1 VATVAEPDPGK
12 YPWWLASRS
21 AAIVAFLL
29 ITTAV
34 ILGLLMASK
43 VIKKPGMKRNLVKVH
58 EQVALA
64 ALVAIGAH
72 GVLLLGDAWL
82 KPGIT
87 GISIPFTLEYRPVW
101 TGMGIVAGYLAL
113 LLGPSFYWRRRIG
126 ARRWRQIHR
135 ATVVVFVLAVAHS
148 LGSGTDGASTWFR
161 VMVLGSAAI
170 VLALVVLRYTRRAP
184 RRAKAPRPVPHPA
197 VDASKIEAATPSP

>member
-1 VATVAEPDPGK
+1 MTEPDPAN
-12 YPWWLASRS
+12 YPWWLAARS
-21 AAIVAFLL
+21 AGIVAFVL

-43 VIKKPGMKRNLVKVH
+43 MARKPGLKRNLVKVH

-82 KPGIT
+82 KPGIV
-87 GISIPFTLEYRPVW
+87 GITIPFTLEYRPVW
-101 TGMGIVAGYLAL
+101 TGLGILAGYLAL
-113 LLGPSFYWRRRIG
+113 ILGPTFYLRRRIG

-148 LGSGTDGASTWFR
+148 LGSGTDGISLWFR
-161 VMVLGSAAI
+161 AMAIASSAV
-170 VLALVVLRYTRRAP
+170 VLALVAVRYGRKSP
-184 RRAKAPRPVPHPA
+184 RR
-197 VDASKIEAATPSP
+197 PSPTPRLTPAPTAGSQTQRS

>member
-1 VATVAEPDPGK
+1 MTQPDPAK

-34 ILGLLMASK
+34 LLGLLMASK
-43 VIKKPGMKRNLVKVH
+43 LARRPGLNRKLMKVH
-58 EQVALA
+58 EQIALA
-64 ALVAIGAH
+64 ALVAIGLH

-87 GISIPFTLEYRPVW
+87 GITIPFTLEYRPLW

-113 LLGPSFYWRRRIG
+113 LLGPTYYWRRKIG
-126 ARRWRQIHR
+126 TKRWRQIHR
-135 ATVVVFVLAVAHS
+135 TTVVVFVLAVAHS

-161 VMVLGSAAI
+161 LMVFGSAAI
-170 VLALVVLRYTRRAP
+170 VLVLVVARYGRRAP
-184 RRAKAPRPVPHPA
+184 QRRPTKKVPA
-197 VDASKIEAATPSP
+197 PSPAAEPTQTPA

>member
-1 VATVAEPDPGK
+1 VAEPDPAN

-21 AAIVAFLL
+21 AAIVAFVL
-29 ITTAV
+29 ITV
-34 ILGLLMASK
+34 SVVLGLLMASK
-43 VIKKPGMKRNLVKVH
+43 LIARPGLKRNLVKVH

-82 KPGIT
+82 NPGIT
-87 GISIPFTLEYRPVW
+87 GITIPFTLEYRPVW
-101 TGMGIVAGYLAL
+101 TGMGILAGYLAL
-113 LLGPSFYWRRRIG
+113 VLGPTFYWRRKIG

-161 VMVLGSAAI
+161 VMVLGSAAV
-170 VLALVVLRYTRRAP
+170 VLVLFVLRYARRAP
-184 RRAKAPRPVPHPA
+184 KRAVPARPTADRRALT
-197 VDASKIEAATPSP
+197 TPGGS

>member
-1 VATVAEPDPGK
+1 MTEPDPAK

-34 ILGLLMASK
+34 LLGLLMASK
-43 VIKKPGMKRNLVKVH
+43 LARRPGLNRKLMKVH
-58 EQVALA
+58 EQIALA
-64 ALVAIGAH
+64 ALVAIGLH

-87 GISIPFTLEYRPVW
+87 GITIPFTLEYRPLW

-113 LLGPSFYWRRRIG
+113 LLGPTYYWRRKIG
-126 ARRWRQIHR
+126 TKRWRQIHR
-135 ATVVVFVLAVAHS
+135 TTVVVFVLAVAHS

-161 VMVLGSAAI
+161 LMVFGSAAL
-170 VLALVVLRYTRRAP
+170 VLALVIARYGRRAP
-184 RRAKAPRPVPHPA
+184 RRRPKKAVPAASPA
-197 VDASKIEAATPSP
+197 TVGPTETTA

>member
-1 VATVAEPDPGK
+1 VTEPDPGK
-12 YPWWLASRS
+12 YPWWLASRA

-34 ILGLLMASK
+34 VLGLLMASK
-43 VIKKPGMKRNLVKVH
+43 MARRPGMKRILVKVH

-82 KPGIT
+82 RPGIS
-87 GISIPFTLEYRPVW
+87 GITVPFTLEYRPVW
-101 TGMGIVAGYLAL
+101 TGLGILAGYLAL
-113 LLGPSFYWRRRIG
+113 VLGPTFYLRRRIG

-161 VMVLGSAAI
+161 AMVLGSS
-170 VLALVVLRYTRRAP
+170 ALVLVLLVARYGRRAP
-184 RRAKAPRPVPHPA
+184 RRTVPSRPAAVKAPAREPA
-197 VDASKIEAATPSP
+197 QAPL

>member
-1 VATVAEPDPGK
+1 VTEPDPGK

-29 ITTAV
+29 ITAAV
-34 ILGLLMASK
+34 VLGLLMASK
-43 VIKKPGMKRNLVKVH
+43 LARRPGLNRKLMKVH
-58 EQVALA
+58 EQIALA
-64 ALVAIGAH
+64 ALVAIGLH

-87 GISIPFTLEYRPVW
+87 GITIPFTLGYRPLW

-113 LLGPSFYWRRRIG
+113 LLGPTYYWRRKIG
-126 ARRWRQIHR
+126 TKRWRQIHR

-161 VMVLGSAAI
+161 LMVFGSAAL
-170 VLALVVLRYTRRAP
+170 VLVLVVARYGRRAP
-184 RRAKAPRPVPHPA
+184 RRSPKKAVPAASPA
-197 VDASKIEAATPSP
+197 VVEPTQTPA

>member
-1 VATVAEPDPGK
+1 VAEPDPGN

-21 AAIVAFLL
+21 AAIVAFVL

-34 ILGLLMASK
+34 IIGLLMASK
-43 VIKKPGMKRNLVKVH
+43 TIRKPGLKRNLVKVH
-58 EQVALA
+58 EQVALT

-82 KPGIT
+82 KPGVT
-87 GISIPFTLEYRPVW
+87 GITIPFTMEYRPVW
-101 TGMGIVAGYLAL
+101 TGMGILAGYLAL
-113 LLGPSFYWRRRIG
+113 VLGPTFYWRRRIG
-126 ARRWRQIHR
+126 AKRWRQVHR

-161 VMVLGSAAI
+161 VMVLGSVAI
-170 VLALVVLRYTRRAP
+170 VLALVVLRYGRRGP
-184 RRAKAPRPVPHPA
+184 RRAKAQPPVARPIADEARTPA
-197 VDASKIEAATPSP
+197 

>member
-1 VATVAEPDPGK
+1 VTEPDPGK
-12 YPWWLASRS
+12 YPWWLASRA

-34 ILGLLMASK
+34 VLGLLMASK
-43 VIKKPGMKRNLVKVH
+43 MARRPGMKRILVKVH

-82 KPGIT
+82 RPGIS
-87 GISIPFTLEYRPVW
+87 GITVPFTLEYRPVW
-101 TGMGIVAGYLAL
+101 TGLGILAGYLAL
-113 LLGPSFYWRRRIG
+113 ILGPTFYLRRRIG

-148 LGSGTDGASTWFR
+148 MGSGTDGASTWFR
-161 VMVLGSAAI
+161 AMVLGSS
-170 VLALVVLRYTRRAP
+170 ALVLVLVVARYGRRSP
-184 RRAKAPRPVPHPA
+184 RRTVPGRPAAVKAPAREPA
-197 VDASKIEAATPSP
+197 QAPL

>member
-1 VATVAEPDPGK
+1 MTEPDPAN
-12 YPWWLASRS
+12 YPWWLAARS
-21 AAIVAFLL
+21 AGIVAFVL

-43 VIKKPGMKRNLVKVH
+43 LARKPGVKRNLVKIH

-72 GVLLLGDAWL
+72 GVLMLGDAWL

-87 GISIPFTLEYRPVW
+87 GITIPFTLEYRPVW
-101 TGMGIVAGYLAL
+101 TGLGILAGYLAL
-113 LLGPSFYWRRRIG
+113 ILGPTFYLRRRIG

-135 ATVVVFVLAVAHS
+135 ATVVVFILAVAHS
-148 LGSGTDGASTWFR
+148 LGSGTDGTSSWFR
-161 VMVLGSAAI
+161 TMVIASSA
-170 VLALVVLRYTRRAP
+170 VVLVLLVARYGRRSP
-184 RRAKAPRPVPHPA
+184 RLVKPVPRLAPA
-197 VDASKIEAATPSP
+197 PVARSRVKA

>member
-1 VATVAEPDPGK
+1 MTEPDPAN
-12 YPWWLASRS
+12 YPWWLAARS
-21 AAIVAFLL
+21 AGIVAFVL

-43 VIKKPGMKRNLVKVH
+43 MARKPGLKRNLVKVH

-82 KPGIT
+82 KPGIV
-87 GISIPFTLEYRPVW
+87 GITIPFTLEYRPVW
-101 TGMGIVAGYLAL
+101 TGLGILAGYLAL
-113 LLGPSFYWRRRIG
+113 ILGPTFYLRRRIG

-148 LGSGTDGASTWFR
+148 LGSGTDGTSLWFR
-161 VMVLGSAAI
+161 AMAIASSAV
-170 VLALVVLRYTRRAP
+170 VLALVAVRYGRKSP
-184 RRAKAPRPVPHPA
+184 RR
-197 VDASKIEAATPSP
+197 PSPTPRLTPAPTTGSQTQT